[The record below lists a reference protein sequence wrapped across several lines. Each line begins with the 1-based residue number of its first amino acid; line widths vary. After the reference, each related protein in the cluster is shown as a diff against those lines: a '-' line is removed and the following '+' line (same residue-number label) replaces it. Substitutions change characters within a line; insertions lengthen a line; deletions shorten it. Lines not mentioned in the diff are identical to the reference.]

1 MGSGHGLRICGEPV
15 AGKCRI
21 EAGMT
26 AETKTKNAFE
36 TGLDELRTLRDEV
49 RLKLHLAK
57 RDVKDQWDTT
67 FEPRLEKLEQQARN
81 ASDNTMDAIRDALDQ
96 AKDAFRGFRDR
107 LVGNS
112 NDDDDVSGGS
122 TSLA

>member
-1 MGSGHGLRICGEPV
+1 
-15 AGKCRI
+15 
-21 EAGMT
+21 MT
-26 AETKTKNAFE
+26 VETKTKNAFE

-57 RDVKDQWDTT
+57 RDVKDQWEST
-67 FEPRLEKLEQQARN
+67 FEPKFEKLEQQARS

>member
-1 MGSGHGLRICGEPV
+1 
-15 AGKCRI
+15 
-21 EAGMT
+21 MT

-49 RLKLHLAK
+49 RLKLHLAGK
-57 RDVKDQWDTT
+57 DAKDQWETKL
-67 FEPRLEKLEQQARN
+67 EPRIEKLEQQARN
-81 ASDNTMDAIRDALDQ
+81 VSDNTMDAIRDALDQ

-107 LVGNS
+107 LVGNDS
-112 NDDDDVSGGS
+112 DDDVSGGS